1 MNEEMAEYQ
10 RGVCWEWRW
19 WTEREPGWNHDH
31 CIGCWATFADIDG
44 PDYLRAGYTTR
55 AEHRNGAGYWWLC
68 EKCFDEHKMR
78 LGWSDGE

>member
-10 RGVCWEWRW
+10 RGVRWEWKW

-31 CIGCWATFADIDG
+31 CIGCWATFTDVDG
-44 PDYLRAGYTTR
+44 PDFLRAGYTTR
-55 AEHRNGAGYWWLC
+55 EGHRNGPGYWWLC
-68 EKCFDEHKMR
+68 ESCFNEHKTR